1 MRPGSAVSFGEVPPD
16 VAKWWLMDTGCGHDL
31 VGQKAIKDY
40 SRYCRPVKKS
50 VTFNT
55 AGGPSPTK
63 QVISITV
70 EELSQASEPC
80 VLKSTPSV
88 LSIGERCMDRGCGF
102 HWSPGVRPY

>member
-63 QVISITV
+63 QVIIIALA
-70 EELSQASEPC
+70 ELLEVSGPY
-80 VLKSTPSV
+80 VL
-88 LSIGERCMDRGCGF
+88 
-102 HWSPGVRPY
+102 